1 MSGKSRERKVFIDC
15 RGERCGRTEVSGAG
29 SETSQS
35 PGQRK
40 PCQKQV
46 LVSDSGNQDDFAS
59 ARSSDFE
66 RLQLGGMNDDLNH
79 ISGC

>member
-1 MSGKSRERKVFIDC
+1 MGRAGKGQCSLTAEEKDVAEQRFLVLDK
-15 RGERCGRTEVSGAG
+15 
-29 SETSQS
+29 TSQS

-46 LVSDSGNQDDFAS
+46 LGSDSGNQDGFAS
-59 ARSSDFE
+59 ARPSDFE
-66 RLQLGGMNDDLNH
+66 RLHAGGMNGDLNH

>member
-1 MSGKSRERKVFIDC
+1 MSGKSREGKCSLTAEEKDVAEQRFLVL
-15 RGERCGRTEVSGAG
+15 A
-29 SETSQS
+29 ETSQS

-46 LVSDSGNQDDFAS
+46 LGSDSGNQDGFAS

-66 RLQLGGMNDDLNH
+66 RLHLGGMNDDLNYV
-79 ISGC
+79 SGC